1 MKSIEVYIN
10 GKLTG
15 LKPKSIPQ
23 AQEEAKKL
31 ITCDTD
37 EADIYTV
44 EKELIITVKK
54 QIKNDSEC
62 L

>member
-44 EKELIITVKK
+44 EKQHIITLKK
-54 QIKNDSEC
+54 TGNNE
-62 L
+62 